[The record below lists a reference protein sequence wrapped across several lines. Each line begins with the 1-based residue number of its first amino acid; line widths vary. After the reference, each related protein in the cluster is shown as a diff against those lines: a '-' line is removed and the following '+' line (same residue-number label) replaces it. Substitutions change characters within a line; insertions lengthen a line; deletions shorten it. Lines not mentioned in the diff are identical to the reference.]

1 MQNSY
6 LVILHSFLYLLFT
19 LMTFSYAKMAKS
31 PYLKILIKNKI
42 RLHAQYTNFNKHL
55 RKFNLVV

>member
-1 MQNSY
+1 
-6 LVILHSFLYLLFT
+6 
-19 LMTFSYAKMAKS
+19 MTFSYAKMAKS

-42 RLHAQYTNFNKHL
+42 RLHAQNTNFNKHL